1 MYGGTE
7 YGPPQGRSR
16 DRQPARTGDLAGS
29 GLDPDH
35 GVSKCVYPAALQA
48 QEDQRPTTGILVI
61 HTWHLQYVVLVWHS
75 TVVGSRWHPG
85 RQISPAYS
93 ASWGSSCGPLTMFS
107 RLPDWASSGVCCD
120 RFAINDPPPL
130 TFPSGESPNLLLS
143 WSEQLAPRP
152 GGTLRNSTQYL
163 A

>member
-61 HTWHLQYVVLVWHS
+61 PTYLVLAVCSTSVAQYSSRLQMASWPADLSRVFGVMGGL
-75 TVVGSRWHPG
+75 VVG
-85 RQISPAYS
+85 
-93 ASWGSSCGPLTMFS
+93 L
-107 RLPDWASSGVCCD
+107 
-120 RFAINDPPPL
+120 
-130 TFPSGESPNLLLS
+130 
-143 WSEQLAPRP
+143 
-152 GGTLRNSTQYL
+152 
-163 A
+163 